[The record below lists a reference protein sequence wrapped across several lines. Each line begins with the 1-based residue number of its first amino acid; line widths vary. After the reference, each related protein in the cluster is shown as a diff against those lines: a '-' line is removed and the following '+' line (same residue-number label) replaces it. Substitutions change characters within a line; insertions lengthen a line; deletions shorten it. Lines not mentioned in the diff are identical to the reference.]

1 MHTPQCD
8 LQLQGITTW
17 PAIVP
22 RCSSAAESMC
32 RNGARRQVASAL
44 AGAAGRR
51 RGMAAHAM
59 INEVLVAFDPF
70 NKLLKL
76 KNAQEYGKLFY
87 NSCKGIRK
95 MGGERAEQ
103 C

>member
-1 MHTPQCD
+1 MH
-8 LQLQGITTW
+8 
-17 PAIVP
+17 VP
-22 RCSSAAESMC
+22 EWSTAAS
-32 RNGARRQVASAL
+32 GHGV
-44 AGAAGRR
+44 GGGR

-87 NSCKGIRK
+87 SSWKGNGNW
-95 MGGERAEQ
+95 GGRGRGVEFAI
-103 C
+103 